1 MNFFKIQRFRPEI
14 QKLFDYI
21 ENNQDKI
28 RFNAGLIEIRLP
40 ENDILNIF
48 FDGDMHISRYNNS
61 PLPIILKNGER
72 RYSGKLYN
80 SLIRRMQEKKEDS
93 ALEYISNLFSKTRS
107 QVEKA
112 VEAQPKVS
120 LSEALNQVNKNEK

>member
-1 MNFFKIQRFRPEI
+1 MKFFKQKIRPEI

-21 ENNQDKI
+21 ENNQEKI
-28 RFNAGLIEIRLP
+28 KYYGGIFEILLP
-40 ENDILNIF
+40 ENNTLKIF
-48 FDGDMHISRYNNS
+48 FDGDIYIHRHEKS
-61 PLPIILKNGER
+61 PLQVPSTSGEQER
-72 RYSGKLYN
+72 FRKLYN
-80 SLIRRMQEKKEDS
+80 SLIKRMDGKKEES
-93 ALEYISNLFSKTRS
+93 ALEYISGLFSKTRS